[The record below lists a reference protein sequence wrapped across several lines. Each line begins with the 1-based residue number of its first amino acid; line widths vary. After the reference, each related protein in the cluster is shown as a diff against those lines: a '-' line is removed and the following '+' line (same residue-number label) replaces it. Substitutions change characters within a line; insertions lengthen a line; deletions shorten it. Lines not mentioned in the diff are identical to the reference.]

1 LIAKL
6 PMAMDDTV
14 SGCRRMQERDPERL
28 ARYYARCEAEAR
40 FYRDIPV
47 PFAPSTYYSSVDPER
62 RRVVLLLADVRGRQG
77 DVLQGCSVSDAA
89 VVIDRIAPFHARWW
103 GGRAATSGFRRS
115 GPNAQTR
122 QRRYVSQV
130 DHFLSTLGTRVP
142 TDVLRIVEQLR
153 SRLAAVAGAL
163 AARHQALIHSDLHL
177 NNMIFDAGDDRSV
190 TVLDWQTV
198 SVGSPAWDVAMF
210 LSGSLGIEDRR
221 AAEPELLDRYV
232 RLLSKHG
239 VRDYSVED
247 LGLEY
252 RLALLVLL
260 AGTVSGLTAVDP
272 DEATSRERALQND
285 ALAPEGRLVA
295 ALRDHDVN
303 ALLRA
308 L

>member
-1 LIAKL
+1 
-6 PMAMDDTV
+6 
-14 SGCRRMQERDPERL
+14 
-28 ARYYARCEAEAR
+28 
-40 FYRDIPV
+40 
-47 PFAPSTYYSSVDPER
+47 
-62 RRVVLLLADVRGRQG
+62 
-77 DVLQGCSVSDAA
+77 
-89 VVIDRIAPFHARWW
+89 
-103 GGRAATSGFRRS
+103 
-115 GPNAQTR
+115 
-122 QRRYVSQV
+122 VSQV